1 MSIKDFQRVY
11 QPDLATLLL
20 KIHKIH
26 RKKSTDLFKACQ
38 LSSETLSFC
47 IFCQTFGSCAFQ
59 TMVENMKMDANLPK
73 CWLKLLF
80 PQKHLLIGW
89 NMFLGAK
96 KMKKS
101 VEKVFFSGNK
111 MFNQHFG
118 VCTRELVETH
128 FCQILHAF
136 SSFFQHFST
145 KTLIKHN
152 STSLWSLQHP
162 NAGHNIKQL
171 SHYPQISD
179 KFSNLIYSCLVP
191 KQKNFCKIKI
201 KSE

>member
-1 MSIKDFQRVY
+1 MSIKDFQRFY

-111 MFNQHFG
+111 MFNP
-118 VCTRELVETH
+118 
-128 FCQILHAF
+128 AF
-136 SSFFQHFST
+136 
-145 KTLIKHN
+145 
-152 STSLWSLQHP
+152 WSLHQR
-162 NAGHNIKQL
+162 AGRNPFLLIHTFL
-171 SHYPQISD
+171 PF
-179 KFSNLIYSCLVP
+179 FSVLA
-191 KQKNFCKIKI
+191 QKHW
-201 KSE
+201 